1 VSAYAKSLIRHRA
14 VFTRRYIGLSNTY
27 EDIKNKAG
35 MVRHIDLKE
44 VLKRTGAIKDNI
56 DKAKWRTGQ
65 GVISVTGQK
74 FINWSDGG
82 IGGGGAIDLIIH
94 LKQYDFKTA
103 VSWLFDN
110 FSISGSQM
118 SNNIKP
124 AIKPALR
131 LPKKD
136 KKKLS
141 RITNYLKYDRFVPP
155 ELINF
160 LVKSGKLYADKK
172 ANAVFLLLGKEKTVV
187 GAELRG
193 TTTKR
198 WRGMATGS
206 RKDLGCFYIRRSH
219 TNKMVLCESAIDA
232 LSCFALN
239 RDFITLSTSGANPNP
254 AWLTTFINKGFEIY
268 CGFDADEIGDGLA
281 EKMMRRY
288 PSVKRLRPIKHDWNE
303 ILQSKYHTC

>member
-1 VSAYAKSLIRHRA
+1 M
-14 VFTRRYIGLSNTY
+14 SNTY

-56 DKAKWRTGQ
+56 DKAKWRTCQ

-110 FSISGSQM
+110 FSIAGSHM
-118 SNNIKP
+118 PNNTKP
-124 AIKPALR
+124 AIQPALR
-131 LPKKD
+131 LPKRD
-136 KKKLS
+136 EKKLS
-141 RITNYLKYDRFVPP
+141 RIINYLIYDRFVPL
-155 ELINF
+155 ELINL
-160 LVKSGKLYADKK
+160 LVKSGKLYADKR
-172 ANAVFLLLGKEKTVV
+172 ANVVFLLLGKEKTVV

-206 RKDLGCFYIRRSH
+206 RKDLGCFYIKRSH

-281 EKMMRRY
+281 DKMMRRY
-288 PSVKRLRPIKHDWNE
+288 PSIKRLRPIKHDWNE

>member
-1 VSAYAKSLIRHRA
+1 
-14 VFTRRYIGLSNTY
+14 
-27 EDIKNKAG
+27 

-44 VLKRTGAIKDNI
+44 VLNRTGAVKDNT
-56 DKAKWRTGQ
+56 DKAKWRTCQ

-103 VSWLFDN
+103 VSWLLDN
-110 FSISGSQM
+110 FSISGKQI

-124 AIKPALR
+124 AIQPALR
-131 LPKKD
+131 LPQKD
-136 KKKLS
+136 DKKLS
-141 RITNYLKYDRFVPP
+141 RITNYLKYDRYLPP
-155 ELINF
+155 ELINL
-160 LVKSGKLYADKK
+160 LVKSGKIYADKR
-172 ANAVFLLLGKEKTVV
+172 ANAVFLLLGKEKAVV

-193 TTTKR
+193 TTPKQ

-206 RKDLGCFYIRRSH
+206 KKDLGCFYIKRSH

-239 RDFITLSTSGANPNP
+239 RDFITLSTSGAHPNP

-268 CGFDADEIGDGLA
+268 CGFDADKTGDILA
-281 EKMMRRY
+281 DKMMRRY
-288 PSVKRLRPIKHDWNE
+288 PSIKRLRPSKHDWNE
-303 ILQSKYHTC
+303 ILQLKYHTC

>member
-1 VSAYAKSLIRHRA
+1 
-14 VFTRRYIGLSNTY
+14 
-27 EDIKNKAG
+27 

-56 DKAKWRTGQ
+56 DKAKWRTCQ

-110 FSISGSQM
+110 FSISASQI
-118 SNNIKP
+118 SNNIRP

-136 KKKLS
+136 DKKLS
-141 RITNYLKYDRFVPP
+141 RITNYLKYDRFLPL
-155 ELINF
+155 ELINL
-160 LVKSGKLYADKK
+160 LVKSGELYADKR
-172 ANAVFLLLGKEKTVV
+172 ANAVFLLLGKERSVV

-206 RKDLGCFYIRRSH
+206 RKDLGCFYIKRSH
-219 TNKMVLCESAIDA
+219 TNKMLLCESAIDA
-232 LSCFALN
+232 LSCFTLN
-239 RDFITLSTSGANPNP
+239 QDFITISTSGANPNP

-268 CGFDADEIGDGLA
+268 CGFDADEIGDRLA
-281 EKMMRRY
+281 EKMIRRY
-288 PSVKRLRPIKHDWNE
+288 PSIKRLRPIKHDWNE

>member
-1 VSAYAKSLIRHRA
+1 M
-14 VFTRRYIGLSNTY
+14 SNTY

-35 MVRHIDLKE
+35 MVSRIDLKE

-56 DKAKWRTGQ
+56 DKAKWRTCQ
-65 GVISVTGQK
+65 GVICVTGQK

-110 FSISGSQM
+110 FPISGSHM

-131 LPKKD
+131 LPQKD
-136 KKKLS
+136 EKKLS
-141 RITNYLKYDRFVPP
+141 RITNYLKYERFLPP

-239 RDFITLSTSGANPNP
+239 RDFITLSTSGVNPNP
-254 AWLTTFINKGFEIY
+254 AWLTTLINKGFEIY
-268 CGFDADEIGDGLA
+268 CGFDADETGDSLA
-281 EKMMRRY
+281 DKMMRRY
-288 PSVKRLRPIKHDWNE
+288 SSIKRLRPSKHDWNE

>member
-1 VSAYAKSLIRHRA
+1 
-14 VFTRRYIGLSNTY
+14 
-27 EDIKNKAG
+27 

-56 DKAKWRTGQ
+56 DKAKWRTCQ

-103 VSWLFDN
+103 VCWLFDN
-110 FSISGSQM
+110 FSISGSQI
-118 SNNIKP
+118 SNNTRP
-124 AIKPALR
+124 VIKPALS

-136 KKKLS
+136 DKKLS
-141 RITNYLKYDRFVPP
+141 RITNYLQYDRFLPP

-160 LVKSGKLYADKK
+160 LVKSGKLYADKR
-172 ANAVFLLLGKEKTVV
+172 ANAVFLLLGKEKSVV

-198 WRGMATGS
+198 WRGIATGS
-206 RKDLGCFYIRRSH
+206 RKDLGCFYIKRSH
-219 TNKMVLCESAIDA
+219 TNKIVLCESAIDA

-239 RDFITLSTSGANPNP
+239 RDFITVSTSGANPKP

-268 CGFDADEIGDGLA
+268 CGFDSDEIGDRLA

-303 ILQSKYHTC
+303 ILHSKYHTC

>member
-1 VSAYAKSLIRHRA
+1 M
-14 VFTRRYIGLSNTY
+14 SNTY

-56 DKAKWRTGQ
+56 DKAKWRTCQ

-82 IGGGGAIDLIIH
+82 IGGGGAIDLVIH

-110 FSISGSQM
+110 FSISCSHM
-118 SNNIKP
+118 PNNTKP
-124 AIKPALR
+124 AIQPALR
-131 LPKKD
+131 LPKRD
-136 KKKLS
+136 EKKLA
-141 RITNYLKYDRFVPP
+141 RIINYLKYDRFVPL
-155 ELINF
+155 ELINL
-160 LVKSGKLYADKK
+160 LVKSGKLYADKR

-206 RKDLGCFYIRRSH
+206 RKDLGCFYIKRSH

-268 CGFDADEIGDGLA
+268 CGFDADEIGDTMA
-281 EKMMRRY
+281 DKMIRRY
-288 PSVKRLRPIKHDWNE
+288 PSVKRLRPTKHDWNE

>member
-1 VSAYAKSLIRHRA
+1 
-14 VFTRRYIGLSNTY
+14 LSDTY
-27 EDIKNKAG
+27 EDIKNKAN
-35 MVRHIDLKE
+35 MVRHIDLNE
-44 VLKRTGAIKDNI
+44 VLIRTGAIKDNI
-56 DKAKWRTGQ
+56 DKAKWRTCQ

-82 IGGGGAIDLIIH
+82 VGGGGAIDLIIH
-94 LKQYDFKTA
+94 LKQFDFKTA

-110 FSISGSQM
+110 FSSSGNHI

-124 AIKPALR
+124 AIQPALR
-131 LPKKD
+131 LPKRD
-136 KKKLS
+136 EKKLA
-141 RITNYLKYDRFVPP
+141 RITHYLKYDRYLPLD
-155 ELINF
+155 LIN
-160 LVKSGKLYADKK
+160 LLAKSGKLYADKR

-206 RKDLGCFYIRRSH
+206 RKDLGCFYIKRSH

-268 CGFDADEIGDGLA
+268 CGFDADETGDSLA
-281 EKMMRRY
+281 DKMMRRY
-288 PSVKRLRPIKHDWNE
+288 PSIKRLRPSKHDWNE

>member
-1 VSAYAKSLIRHRA
+1 
-14 VFTRRYIGLSNTY
+14 
-27 EDIKNKAG
+27 

-44 VLKRTGAIKDNI
+44 VLNRTGAIKDNI

-110 FSISGSQM
+110 CSISGSQM
-118 SNNIKP
+118 SNNTKP
-124 AIKPALR
+124 AIQPALR
-131 LPKKD
+131 LPKRDEKN
-136 KKKLS
+136 LS
-141 RITNYLKYDRFVPP
+141 RITNYLKYERFLPP
-155 ELINF
+155 ELINL

-232 LSCFALN
+232 LSCFTLN

-254 AWLTTFINKGFEIY
+254 AWLTTLINKGFEIY

-281 EKMMRRY
+281 DKMMRRY

>member
-1 VSAYAKSLIRHRA
+1 
-14 VFTRRYIGLSNTY
+14 
-27 EDIKNKAG
+27 

-56 DKAKWRTGQ
+56 DKAKWRTCQ

-103 VSWLFDN
+103 VCWLFDN
-110 FSISGSQM
+110 FSISGSQI
-118 SNNIKP
+118 SNNTRP
-124 AIKPALR
+124 AIKPALS

-136 KKKLS
+136 DKKLS
-141 RITNYLKYDRFVPP
+141 RITNYLKYDRFLPP

-160 LVKSGKLYADKK
+160 LVKSGKLYADKR
-172 ANAVFLLLGKEKTVV
+172 ANAVFLLLGKEKSVV

-206 RKDLGCFYIRRSH
+206 RKDLGCFYVKGSH

-232 LSCFALN
+232 LSCFVLN
-239 RDFITLSTSGANPNP
+239 RGFITVSTSGANPNP
-254 AWLTTFINKGFEIY
+254 AWLTTFINKNFKIY
-268 CGFDADEIGDGLA
+268 CSFDSDEIGNRLA
-281 EKMMRRY
+281 EKMIRRY
-288 PSVKRLRPIKHDWNE
+288 PSIKRLRPIKHDWNE
-303 ILQSKYHTC
+303 ILQLKHHSR

>member
-1 VSAYAKSLIRHRA
+1 
-14 VFTRRYIGLSNTY
+14 LSNTY
-27 EDIKNKAG
+27 EDIKNKAD

-56 DKAKWRTGQ
+56 DKAKWRTCQ

-110 FSISGSQM
+110 FSISASQI
-118 SNNIKP
+118 SNNIRP

-136 KKKLS
+136 DKKLS
-141 RITNYLKYDRFVPP
+141 RITNYLKYDRFLPL
-155 ELINF
+155 ELINL
-160 LVKSGKLYADKK
+160 LVKSGKLYADKR

-206 RKDLGCFYIRRSH
+206 RKDLGCFYIKRSH
-219 TNKMVLCESAIDA
+219 TNKMLLCESAIDA
-232 LSCFALN
+232 LSCFTLN
-239 RDFITLSTSGANPNP
+239 QDFITISTSGANPNP

-268 CGFDADEIGDGLA
+268 CGFDADETGDRLA
-281 EKMMRRY
+281 EKMIRRY
-288 PSVKRLRPIKHDWNE
+288 PSIKRLRPIKHDWNE

>member
-1 VSAYAKSLIRHRA
+1 M
-14 VFTRRYIGLSNTY
+14 SNTY

-44 VLKRTGAIKDNI
+44 VLNRTGAIKDNI
-56 DKAKWRTGQ
+56 DKAKWRTCQ

-103 VSWLFDN
+103 VCWLFDN

-136 KKKLS
+136 EKKLS

-160 LVKSGKLYADKK
+160 LVKSGKLYADKR

-206 RKDLGCFYIRRSH
+206 RKDLGCFYIKRSH

-268 CGFDADEIGDGLA
+268 CGFDADEIGDSLA
-281 EKMMRRY
+281 DKMMRRY

>member
-1 VSAYAKSLIRHRA
+1 LPD
-14 VFTRRYIGLSNTY
+14 TY
-27 EDIKNKAG
+27 EDIKNKAN

-44 VLKRTGAIKDNI
+44 VLKRAGATKDNI
-56 DKAKWRTGQ
+56 DKAKWRTCQ
-65 GVISVTGQK
+65 GVVSVTGQK

-110 FSISGSQM
+110 FASSGNQI

-124 AIKPALR
+124 AIQPALR

-136 KKKLS
+136 HKKLS
-141 RITNYLKYDRFVPP
+141 RITNYLKYDRYLPP
-155 ELINF
+155 ELINL
-160 LVKSGKLYADKK
+160 LVKSGKLYADKR
-172 ANAVFLLLGKEKTVV
+172 ANAVFLLLGKERSVV

-206 RKDLGCFYIRRSH
+206 RKDLGCFYIKKSH
-219 TNKMVLCESAIDA
+219 TNKMALCESAIDA

-239 RDFITLSTSGANPNP
+239 RNFITLSTSGANPNP

-268 CGFDADEIGDGLA
+268 CGFDADETGDSLA
-281 EKMMRRY
+281 DKMMRRY
-288 PSVKRLRPIKHDWNE
+288 PSIKRLRPSKHDWNE

>member
-1 VSAYAKSLIRHRA
+1 LPD
-14 VFTRRYIGLSNTY
+14 TY
-27 EDIKNKAG
+27 EDIKNKANR
-35 MVRHIDLKE
+35 VRHIDLKE
-44 VLKRTGAIKDNI
+44 VLNQTGAIKDTI
-56 DKAKWRTGQ
+56 DKAKWRTCQ

-82 IGGGGAIDLIIH
+82 SGGGGAIDLIIH

-110 FSISGSQM
+110 CSICGSHM
-118 SNNIKP
+118 SNTIKP
-124 AIKPALR
+124 AIQPALR

-136 KKKLS
+136 HKKLS
-141 RITNYLKYDRFVPP
+141 RITNYLKYDRFVPL
-155 ELINF
+155 ELINL
-160 LVKSGKLYADKK
+160 LVKSGKLYADKR
-172 ANAVFLLLGKEKTVV
+172 ANAVFLLLGKERSVV

-206 RKDLGCFYIRRSH
+206 RKDLGCFYIKRSH

-268 CGFDADEIGDGLA
+268 CGFDADEIGDSLA
-281 EKMMRRY
+281 DKMMRRY
-288 PSVKRLRPIKHDWNE
+288 PSIKRLRPSKHDWNE

>member
-1 VSAYAKSLIRHRA
+1 
-14 VFTRRYIGLSNTY
+14 LSDTY
-27 EDIKNKAG
+27 EDIKNKAN

-44 VLKRTGAIKDNI
+44 VLIRTGAIKDNF
-56 DKAKWRTGQ
+56 DKAKWRTCR

-74 FINWSDGG
+74 FINWSNGG

-110 FSISGSQM
+110 FSSSGNQI

-124 AIKPALR
+124 TIQPALR
-131 LPKKD
+131 LPKRD
-136 KKKLS
+136 QKKLS
-141 RITNYLKYDRFVPP
+141 RITNYLKYDRFVPL
-155 ELINF
+155 ELINL
-160 LVKSGKLYADKK
+160 LVKSGKLYADKR

-206 RKDLGCFYIRRSH
+206 RKDLGCFYIKRSH

-239 RDFITLSTSGANPNP
+239 PHFITLSTSGANPNP

-268 CGFDADEIGDGLA
+268 CGFDSDEMGNRLA
-281 EKMMRRY
+281 EKMMRCY
-288 PSVKRLRPIKHDWNE
+288 PSIKRLRPIKHDWNE
-303 ILQSKYHTC
+303 VLQSKYHTC

>member
-1 VSAYAKSLIRHRA
+1 
-14 VFTRRYIGLSNTY
+14 
-27 EDIKNKAG
+27 
-35 MVRHIDLKE
+35 MVRHLDLKE
-44 VLKRTGAIKDNI
+44 VLNRTGAIKDNI
-56 DKAKWRTGQ
+56 DKAKWHTCQ
-65 GVISVTGQK
+65 GLISVTGQK

-103 VSWLFDN
+103 VCWLFDN
-110 FSISGSQM
+110 FSISGSQI
-118 SNNIKP
+118 SNNTRP
-124 AIKPALR
+124 VIKPALS

-136 KKKLS
+136 DKKLS
-141 RITNYLKYDRFVPP
+141 RITNYLQYDRFLPP

-160 LVKSGKLYADKK
+160 LVKSGKLYADKR
-172 ANAVFLLLGKEKTVV
+172 ANAVFLLLGKEKSVV

-198 WRGMATGS
+198 WRGIATGS
-206 RKDLGCFYIRRSH
+206 RKDLGCFYIKRSH
-219 TNKMVLCESAIDA
+219 TNKIVLCESAIDA

-239 RDFITLSTSGANPNP
+239 RDFITVSTSGANPKP

-268 CGFDADEIGDGLA
+268 CGFDSDEIGDRLA

-303 ILQSKYHTC
+303 ILHSKYHTC

>member
-1 VSAYAKSLIRHRA
+1 
-14 VFTRRYIGLSNTY
+14 LSNTY

-44 VLKRTGAIKDNI
+44 VLNRTGAIKDNI

-65 GVISVTGQK
+65 GVISVTEQR

-103 VSWLFDN
+103 VCWLFDN
-110 FSISGSQM
+110 FSISGSHM

-131 LPKKD
+131 LPALRLPQKD
-136 KKKLS
+136 EKKLS
-141 RITNYLKYDRFVPP
+141 RITNYLKYERFVPP

-206 RKDLGCFYIRRSH
+206 RKDLGCFYIKRSH

-239 RDFITLSTSGANPNP
+239 QDFITLSTSGANPDP
-254 AWLTTFINKGFEIY
+254 AWLTTFINQGFEIY
-268 CGFDADEIGDGLA
+268 CGFDADEIGDTIA
-281 EKMMRRY
+281 DKMIRRY
-288 PSVKRLRPIKHDWNE
+288 PSVKRLRPTKHDWNE
-303 ILQSKYHTC
+303 ILQSKYHTS

>member
-1 VSAYAKSLIRHRA
+1 
-14 VFTRRYIGLSNTY
+14 
-27 EDIKNKAG
+27 

-44 VLKRTGAIKDNI
+44 VLNRTGAIKDNI

-82 IGGGGAIDLIIH
+82 IGGGGAIDLVIH

-110 FSISGSQM
+110 FSTAGSQM
-118 SNNIKP
+118 SNNTKP
-124 AIKPALR
+124 AIQPALR
-131 LPKKD
+131 LPKRDEKN
-136 KKKLS
+136 LS
-141 RITNYLKYDRFVPP
+141 RITNYLKYDRFLPP

-160 LVKSGKLYADKK
+160 LVKSAKLYADKR

-206 RKDLGCFYIRRSH
+206 RKDLGCFYIKRSH

-239 RDFITLSTSGANPNP
+239 QDFITLSTSGANPNP

-268 CGFDADEIGDGLA
+268 CGFDADQIGDTIA
-281 EKMMRRY
+281 DKMIRRY
-288 PSVKRLRPIKHDWNE
+288 PSVKRLRPAKHDWNE
-303 ILQSKYHTC
+303 ILQSKYHAC

>member
-1 VSAYAKSLIRHRA
+1 
-14 VFTRRYIGLSNTY
+14 LSNTY

-44 VLKRTGAIKDNI
+44 VLKRTGATKDNI
-56 DKAKWRTGQ
+56 DKAKWRTCQ

-74 FINWSDGG
+74 FINWSGG
-82 IGGGGAIDLIIH
+82 AIGGGGAIDLIIH
-94 LKQYDFKTA
+94 LRQYDFKTA
-103 VSWLFDN
+103 VCWLFDN
-110 FSISGSQM
+110 FSIAASHM

-124 AIKPALR
+124 ALSLPIK
-131 LPKKD
+131 D
-136 KKKLS
+136 DKKLS
-141 RITNYLKYDRFVPP
+141 RITNYLKDDRFVPL
-155 ELINF
+155 ELINL
-160 LVKSGKLYADKK
+160 LVKSGKLYADKR

-206 RKDLGCFYIRRSH
+206 RKDLGCFYIKRSQ

-239 RDFITLSTSGANPNP
+239 PDCITLSTSGANPNP
-254 AWLTTFINKGFEIY
+254 SWLTTFINKGFEIY
-268 CGFDADEIGDGLA
+268 CGFDSDEIGDRLA

-303 ILQSKYHTC
+303 ILQSKSHSC

>member
-1 VSAYAKSLIRHRA
+1 
-14 VFTRRYIGLSNTY
+14 LSNTY

-44 VLKRTGAIKDNI
+44 VLKRTGAIKDQI
-56 DKAKWRTGQ
+56 DKAKWRTCQ

-110 FSISGSQM
+110 FSISGSQI
-118 SNNIKP
+118 SNNIKS

-131 LPKKD
+131 LPQKD
-136 KKKLS
+136 EKKLS
-141 RITNYLKYDRFVPP
+141 RITNYLKYERFLPP

-206 RKDLGCFYIRRSH
+206 RKDLGCFYIKRSH

-239 RDFITLSTSGANPNP
+239 QDFITLSTSGANHNP
-254 AWLTTFINKGFEIY
+254 AWLTTLINKGFEIY
-268 CGFDADEIGDGLA
+268 CGFDADEIGDTIA
-281 EKMMRRY
+281 DKMIRRY
-288 PSVKRLRPIKHDWNE
+288 PSVKRLRPTKHDWNE
-303 ILQSKYHTC
+303 ILHSKYHTS

>member
-1 VSAYAKSLIRHRA
+1 
-14 VFTRRYIGLSNTY
+14 
-27 EDIKNKAG
+27 
-35 MVRHIDLKE
+35 MVRHLDLKE
-44 VLKRTGAIKDNI
+44 VLNRTGAIKDNI
-56 DKAKWRTGQ
+56 DKAKWHTCQ
-65 GVISVTGQK
+65 GLISVTGQK

-82 IGGGGAIDLIIH
+82 IGGGGVIDLIIH

-103 VSWLFDN
+103 VNWLFDN
-110 FSISGSQM
+110 FLISGSQI
-118 SNNIKP
+118 SNNTKP

-136 KKKLS
+136 EKKLS
-141 RITNYLKYDRFVPP
+141 RITNYLKYNRFVPP

-206 RKDLGCFYIRRSH
+206 RKDLGCFYIKRSH

>member
-1 VSAYAKSLIRHRA
+1 
-14 VFTRRYIGLSNTY
+14 LSDTY
-27 EDIKNKAG
+27 EDIKNKAN

-44 VLKRTGAIKDNI
+44 VLIRTGAIKDNI
-56 DKAKWRTGQ
+56 DKAKWRTCQ

-74 FINWSDGG
+74 FINWSVGG
-82 IGGGGAIDLIIH
+82 IGGGGAIDLIMY

-110 FSISGSQM
+110 FSISGSQT

-124 AIKPALR
+124 GIKPALR
-131 LPKKD
+131 LPQKD
-136 KKKLS
+136 EKKLS
-141 RITNYLKYDRFVPP
+141 RITNYLEYERFLPL
-155 ELINF
+155 ELINL
-160 LVKSGKLYADKK
+160 LVKSGKLYADKR
-172 ANAVFLLLGKEKTVV
+172 ANAVFLLLGKEKSVV

-193 TTTKR
+193 TTTKQ
-198 WRGMATGS
+198 WRGMAIGS
-206 RKDLGCFYIRRSH
+206 RKDFGCFYIKRTH

-239 RDFITLSTSGANPNP
+239 PDFITLSTSGANPNP

-268 CGFDADEIGDGLA
+268 CGFDSDQTGDSLAD
-281 EKMMRRY
+281 KMMRRY
-288 PSVKRLRPIKHDWNE
+288 PSIKRLRPSKHDWNE

>member
-1 VSAYAKSLIRHRA
+1 
-14 VFTRRYIGLSNTY
+14 
-27 EDIKNKAG
+27 

-44 VLKRTGAIKDNI
+44 VLNRTGAIKDNI

-103 VSWLFDN
+103 VCWLFDN
-110 FSISGSQM
+110 FSISGSHM
-118 SNNIKP
+118 PNNIKP

-136 KKKLS
+136 EKNLP
-141 RITNYLKYDRFVPP
+141 RIINYLKYDRFVPP

-206 RKDLGCFYIRRSH
+206 RKDLGCFYIKRSH

-239 RDFITLSTSGANPNP
+239 QDFITLSTSGANHNP

-268 CGFDADEIGDGLA
+268 CGFDADEIGDTIA
-281 EKMMRRY
+281 DKMIRRY
-288 PSVKRLRPIKHDWNE
+288 PSVKRLRPNKHDWNE
-303 ILQSKYHTC
+303 ILHSKYHTS

>member
-1 VSAYAKSLIRHRA
+1 
-14 VFTRRYIGLSNTY
+14 
-27 EDIKNKAG
+27 

-44 VLKRTGAIKDNI
+44 VLNRTGAIKDNI
-56 DKAKWRTGQ
+56 DKTKWRTGQ

-110 FSISGSQM
+110 FSISGSHM
-118 SNNIKP
+118 SNNTKP
-124 AIKPALR
+124 AIQPALR
-131 LPKKD
+131 LPQKD
-136 KKKLS
+136 DKNLS

-160 LVKSGKLYADKK
+160 LVKSAKLYADKR

-206 RKDLGCFYIRRSH
+206 RKDLGCFYIKRSH

-268 CGFDADEIGDGLA
+268 CGFDADEIGDTIA
-281 EKMMRRY
+281 DKMIRRY
-288 PSVKRLRPIKHDWNE
+288 PSVKRLRPTKHDWNE
-303 ILQSKYHTC
+303 ILQSKYHAC

>member
-1 VSAYAKSLIRHRA
+1 
-14 VFTRRYIGLSNTY
+14 LSDIY
-27 EDIKNKAG
+27 ENIKNKAN

-44 VLKRTGAIKDNI
+44 VLNRTGAVKDNT
-56 DKAKWRTGQ
+56 DKAKWRTCQ

-103 VSWLFDN
+103 VSWLLDN
-110 FSISGSQM
+110 FSISGKQI

-124 AIKPALR
+124 AIQPALR
-131 LPKKD
+131 LPKRD
-136 KKKLS
+136 HKKLS
-141 RITNYLKYDRFVPP
+141 RITNYLKYDRYLPP
-155 ELINF
+155 ELINL
-160 LVKSGKLYADKK
+160 LVKSGKIYADKR
-172 ANAVFLLLGKEKTVV
+172 ANAVFLLLGKEKAIV

-193 TTTKR
+193 TTTKK
-198 WRGMATGS
+198 WRGMAIGS
-206 RKDLGCFYIRRSH
+206 RKGLGCFYIKRSH

-239 RDFITLSTSGANPNP
+239 PDLITLSTSGAHPNP

-268 CGFDADEIGDGLA
+268 CGFDADETGDSLA
-281 EKMMRRY
+281 DKMMRRY
-288 PSVKRLRPIKHDWNE
+288 PSIKRLRPSKHDWNE

>member
-1 VSAYAKSLIRHRA
+1 
-14 VFTRRYIGLSNTY
+14 
-27 EDIKNKAG
+27 
-35 MVRHIDLKE
+35 
-44 VLKRTGAIKDNI
+44 
-56 DKAKWRTGQ
+56 
-65 GVISVTGQK
+65 VISVTGQK

-118 SNNIKP
+118 SNNTKP
-124 AIKPALR
+124 AIQPALR
-131 LPKKD
+131 LPKRDD
-136 KKKLS
+136 KNLS
-141 RITNYLKYDRFVPP
+141 RITNYLKYDRFLPP

-160 LVKSGKLYADKK
+160 LVKSAKLYADKR

-206 RKDLGCFYIRRSH
+206 RKDLGCFYIKRSH

-239 RDFITLSTSGANPNP
+239 QDFITLSTSGANPNP
-254 AWLTTFINKGFEIY
+254 VWLTTFINKGFEIY

-281 EKMMRRY
+281 DKMMRRY
-288 PSVKRLRPIKHDWNE
+288 PSIKRLRPIKHDWNE